1 MLTQCPHCGQSH
13 ELDRDGQQ
21 DSCPPSHPT
30 DGIKASPLP
39 LVTFLPDS
47 EESSDCLEESASD
60 RQWGESPA
68 EAARM
73 PIPWEERS
81 CFLDYTA
88 YWQTTRSILFHPARS
103 FARWSPPKDMEGA
116 LLFLV
121 IFGSLGQI
129 LASYWVRFFQASTAG
144 SAAPTESW
152 ISFGLFILQTPFLV
166 LLSTFLAGVMTHFFL
181 FLLRGTSQ
189 SWSKTF
195 AFFAYV
201 SGALASLQIIP
212 FLGLVMA
219 PFWGL
224 VVSVCGLREL
234 HQTNTWRVLAAF
246 LLPLTLFLTLL
257 FLLTL
262 LIIGAGVVMLHN
274 LPWP

>member
-1 MLTQCPHCGQSH
+1 MTQCPHCGQTH
-13 ELDRDGQQ
+13 ELHNGDQQ
-21 DSCPPSHPT
+21 DPFPPSHPT
-30 DGIKASPLP
+30 DGVKASPQP

-47 EESSDCLEESASD
+47 EESLGCLEESASD
-60 RQWGESPA
+60 PQRGEPPT

-81 CFLDYTA
+81 SPLDLMA
-88 YWQTTRSILFHPARS
+88 YWQTTRCILFHPAQS

-129 LASYWVRFFQASTAG
+129 LADYWIRLIKAGAAG
-144 SAAPTESW
+144 SVTPADGW
-152 ISFGLFILQTPFLV
+152 IGFGLFILQAPFLV
-166 LLSTFLAGVMTHFFL
+166 LIWTFLCGMITHFFL

-189 SWSKTF
+189 PWTKTF

-201 SGALASLQIIP
+201 SGSLALLQPIP
-212 FLGLVMA
+212 FVGLAIA

-234 HQTNTWRVLAAF
+234 HKTTTWRVAAAF
-246 LLPLTLFLTLL
+246 LLPMALFMTLL
-257 FLLTL
+257 FFLAL
-262 LIIGAGVVMLHN
+262 LIVGAGVLVLSS